1 MLMAVGRNRAG
12 AWLSADFDRLGQGI
26 ERRCPRKI
34 FVAVVCLRVGTT

>member
-12 AWLSADFDRLGQGI
+12 EWLSADFDRLGK
-26 ERRCPRKI
+26 ELSVDVRAKI